1 MDRKGD
7 NDTLL
12 LHIIHPAWRR
22 EEIKGEKVPVTC
34 TVTPRDFFCRN
45 ATNGLLASLLISILR
60 SFLYETSTTARTMSH
75 SHGPDGAAGGLH
87 TTNNASQLQ
96 PQGIAQPPPPVVL
109 TPALLESLKVSK
121 IFKDNTQAITSIHF
135 DDTGSKC
142 VTSAADESLHVYD
155 CYTGKYVS
163 LSLLLVQR
171 TGSSVGFCRI
181 LIGLNISLFECRLE
195 KTLFSKKYGVNL
207 ARFTHRS
214 TSVVYASTKEDG
226 KHKELI
232 IHTTCN

>member
-1 MDRKGD
+1 MRFSFYQWFLCYSDTSGCCWCYSWLLGWCVCVRVVWCVFLFGVYTVGKGRLGKGQEGGQRHSS
-7 NDTLL
+7 TP
-12 LHIIHPAWRR
+12 HHPSSVEKRR
-22 EEIKGEKVPVTC
+22 NKKVKEVPVTC
-34 TVTPRDFFCRN
+34 TVTPRDFYRN
-45 ATNGLLASLLISILR
+45 ATNGLLASLLIPILN
-60 SFLYETSTTARTMSH
+60 SFLYETSTTTRTMSH

-163 LSLLLVQR
+163 LSLLLCKGQE
-171 TGSSVGFCRI
+171 
-181 LIGLNISLFECRLE
+181 LQ
-195 KTLFSKKYGVNL
+195 L
-207 ARFTHRS
+207 AF
-214 TSVVYASTKEDG
+214 AG
-226 KHKELI
+226 
-232 IHTTCN
+232 

>member
-1 MDRKGD
+1 MRFSFCGSFFCHGDICCCWCYWWLFGWCVCVCVCVCVVCVLYSCSMICNVGKRRKGD
-7 NDTLL
+7 KDTLL
-12 LHIIHPAWRR
+12 LHIIHPAWRK
-22 EEIKGEKVPVTC
+22 IKRCQSLAQSVHVTSLPG
-34 TVTPRDFFCRN
+34 TRPTGFFFYFH
-45 ATNGLLASLLISILR
+45 LSFIL
-60 SFLYETSTTARTMSH
+60 YKINTTTRTMSH

-87 TTNNASQLQ
+87 ITNNTSQPQ

-163 LSLLLVQR
+163 LSLVLWK
-171 TGSSVGFCRI
+171 G
-181 LIGLNISLFECRLE
+181 
-195 KTLFSKKYGVNL
+195 
-207 ARFTHRS
+207 
-214 TSVVYASTKEDG
+214 
-226 KHKELI
+226 
-232 IHTTCN
+232 